1 MKSCNAHFA
10 KISFILF
17 LTAYSSA
24 FAQFDSLGLNTTWNR
39 GAILLTDNSRLS
51 GFIQNNERLGL
62 IKFKTALD
70 QTNEQSFQ
78 EKRIAKMEYFD
89 SDLSR
94 KRKFYS
100 ININDEESGF
110 QDEVLFEIIMECKDF
125 AVLSKKSNVQKAK
138 RDRSTN
144 YGVSFTTVGYEQ
156 LEKIFLVGVDGK
168 AELIQVSSAFEKDK
182 GKLLAMPVGPFFD
195 KETFKKFVGPA
206 WKDINSYVKKEKLKL
221 TEKDDLVSALEFY
234 RELQNKI

>member
-10 KISFILF
+10 KFSFVLF

-24 FAQFDSLGLNTTWNR
+24 FAQFDSLGLKTTWNR

-62 IKFKTALD
+62 IKFKPTLD
-70 QTNEQSFQ
+70 QSEEQSFQ
-78 EKRIAKMEYFD
+78 EKRIVKMEYFD
-89 SDLSR
+89 AELSR

-100 ININDEESGF
+100 LNFKDEERGF
-110 QDEVLFEIIMECKDF
+110 QDEVLFEIIMECKEF
-125 AVLSKKSNVQKAK
+125 AVLSKKSNVQKAL
-138 RDRSTN
+138 RERSTN
-144 YGVSFTTVGYEQ
+144 YGFSFTTAGYEQ
-156 LEKIFLVGVDGK
+156 FEKIFLVGVDGK
-168 AELIQVSSAFEKDK
+168 AELVQVSSAFEKEK
-182 GKLLAMPVGPFFD
+182 GKLLAMPVSPYFD

-221 TEKDDLVSALEFY
+221 TEKDDLVSVLEFY
-234 RELQNKI
+234 QQLQDEI

>member
-10 KISFILF
+10 KFSFILF

-39 GAILLTDNSRLS
+39 GAILLTDNSRLN

-100 ININDEESGF
+100 ININDEESG
-110 QDEVLFEIIMECKDF
+110 
-125 AVLSKKSNVQKAK
+125 
-138 RDRSTN
+138 
-144 YGVSFTTVGYEQ
+144 
-156 LEKIFLVGVDGK
+156 
-168 AELIQVSSAFEKDK
+168 
-182 GKLLAMPVGPFFD
+182 
-195 KETFKKFVGPA
+195 
-206 WKDINSYVKKEKLKL
+206 
-221 TEKDDLVSALEFY
+221 
-234 RELQNKI
+234 